1 MDPTQQPVLSITDIA
16 TLFRVSNS
24 QAYVYVAQPG
34 FPSPLFGYRRNRKW
48 PTAAVL
54 DYINDPRHLRSTPL
68 PPIPSRPAGRQ
79 DFRNAAITVRTP
91 REPGRATA

>member
-1 MDPTQQPVLSITDIA
+1 MDPTQQPILSVTDIA

-48 PTAAVL
+48 PTTAVL

-79 DFRNAAITVRTP
+79 DLRNAAITVRTP